1 LKFTSTEGVSFSFTG
16 ISLTVDGFVSYIEG
30 DDLAGLVSDLL
41 AGDDVVKGSTGDDSI
56 YGFGGSDLM
65 DGRSGADVM
74 AGGTGDDLYYVD
86 HSGDVVVELAGEGID
101 RVQARLDYTLT
112 DNVENLTLKGA
123 AAQSGTGNAL
133 ANVLR
138 GTLGDNTLSGLG
150 GIDELYGSDGD
161 DTLLGGS
168 GADRLEGGAGRD
180 AISGGSGD
188 DLIVGGTQKDTLTG
202 GDGADTFFFG
212 AGEVGASASS
222 ADIVTDFDQA
232 EGDRIHVRQFDA
244 NTGVGGDQNFSWIGT
259 GAFTG
264 VAGQL
269 HYLQAGPNTFVE
281 GDTDGDG
288 TADFAIRLDGLHTL
302 AAGDFVL

>member
-1 LKFTSTEGVSFSFTG
+1 V
-16 ISLTVDGFVSYIEG
+16 I
-30 DDLAGLVSDLL
+30 
-41 AGDDVVKGSTGDDSI
+41 
-56 YGFGGSDLM
+56 
-65 DGRSGADVM
+65 
-74 AGGTGDDLYYVD
+74 
-86 HSGDVVVELAGEGID
+86 
-101 RVQARLDYTLT
+101 ARLDYTLG
-112 DNVENLTLKGA
+112 DHVDDLTLKGA
-123 AAQSGTGNAL
+123 AAQSGTGNSM
-133 ANVLR
+133 ANIIR
-138 GTLGDNTLSGLG
+138 GTTAANTLSGLG

-168 GADRLEGGAGRD
+168 GGDRLEGGAGRD

-202 GDGADTFFFG
+202 GDGADTFFFDD
-212 AGEVGASASS
+212 GELGASASS
-222 ADIVTDFDQA
+222 ADIITDFDQA

-244 NTGVGGDQNFSWIGT
+244 NTGVGGDQNFSWIGN

-269 HYLQAGPNTFVE
+269 HYLHAGPNTFVE

-288 TADFAIRLDGLHTL
+288 TADFVIRLDGLHNL